1 MRASFLPE
9 IYLSIYLSLKPSE
22 RPKEVTG
29 PTAESLRALWPRS
42 MAGTSVLPSRVHFC
56 HGLESG
62 PRGFKFRKLSES
74 FSTVSSPDMQM
85 SLWNPLQC
93 NSVARNLLRLRPPA
107 EALADSFEACVE
119 VQRQALQALQASA
132 ASPDVLVGSSWG
144 GAVAAALLGTG
155 VWSGPCVLMCPALHL
170 RERRA
175 GEASSRPHLTSVA
188 ISAGLAALPAAA
200 KAQCLIVHG
209 TADAT
214 VPVEDSRAL
223 AAATGIPLL
232 EVEGGNHG
240 LGDYTASGGLR
251 ASIVSL
257 LATRT

>member
-1 MRASFLPE
+1 MTLQFRGFL
-9 IYLSIYLSLKPSE
+9 
-22 RPKEVTG
+22 
-29 PTAESLRALWPRS
+29 AAS

>member
-1 MRASFLPE
+1 MG
-9 IYLSIYLSLKPSE
+9 LSDEGAP
-22 RPKEVTG
+22 
-29 PTAESLRALWPRS
+29 LRW
-42 MAGTSVLPSRVHFC
+42 TRVHFC

-62 PRGFKFRKLSES
+62 PYGFKFRKLSES

-93 NSVARNLLRLRPPA
+93 NSLARNILRLRSPA

-119 VQRQALQALQASA
+119 VQRQALQASA
-132 ASPDVLVGSSWG
+132 APPDVLVGSSWG
-144 GAVAAALLGTG
+144 GAVAAALLAAG

-170 RERRA
+170 RERWA
-175 GEASSRPHLTSVA
+175 GEPSSRPHLTSVV

-257 LATRT
+257 LATRTAR